1 MWRIVFFLALFS
13 VATATKLAVVSR
25 QKLNDM
31 TKHMSSVGL
40 LVVFD
45 KEMSDSKSAL
55 EEMILQSRRDFKLFL
70 IEFVKFDC
78 KKEPTDTHC
87 QFSGAQNLVF
97 WTNWKPAATRLPM
110 DCIDSRT
117 SLFAHC
123 LMVMVGRKSKELNT
137 QHDIRDLL
145 ESADD
150 QEHPTV
156 LGYFEKFG
164 SEEHKSFLAVAL
176 TLLEDVHFGYTNR
189 SNLKFLDSGSNK
201 NVPAQIVVVVQS
213 DEEDDKGPYSF
224 TYKEAITEVY
234 LNKYL
239 RTFALPLTTKL
250 LSFEV
255 DDPYSLY
262 GLHIAYILML
272 PDQFEQHKLMVERLA
287 RRFRDSFGFVLV
299 DMKKFGKKYR
309 TFGLDG
315 PKTYP
320 VLSIKVHG
328 DLDRFEF
335 IETPEDFTD
344 DFLTV
349 FLNSTRNVY
358 IEAKTSKDVIPLT
371 EENYQDVMYL
381 SGKDVVIAFCHEYYE
396 TCNLQFHATW
406 RRLGRGV
413 RVAGYSDK
421 LTVAFVSTSETTDTL
436 EDDVTD
442 FPDIRFKYGDSEEFI
457 GYQHKGKTP
466 QRKLKPLLRFLAE
479 LGYPDIPVVKKRD
492 SDEVPIYIPKD
503 ITLESPPEPK
513 KSRLTTE
520 KKGSS
525 DLYETAMRELDEEI
539 KEDEARLRD
548 DLKDGALASLDG
560 PETALSDEGEEEGED
575 NKFFVTRFC
584 G

>member
-299 DMKKFGKKYR
+299 DM
-309 TFGLDG
+309 
-315 PKTYP
+315 
-320 VLSIKVHG
+320 
-328 DLDRFEF
+328 
-335 IETPEDFTD
+335 
-344 DFLTV
+344 
-349 FLNSTRNVY
+349 
-358 IEAKTSKDVIPLT
+358 
-371 EENYQDVMYL
+371 
-381 SGKDVVIAFCHEYYE
+381 C
-396 TCNLQFHATW
+396 
-406 RRLGRGV
+406 
-413 RVAGYSDK
+413 VAGC
-421 LTVAFVSTSETTDTL
+421 
-436 EDDVTD
+436 
-442 FPDIRFKYGDSEEFI
+442 
-457 GYQHKGKTP
+457 
-466 QRKLKPLLRFLAE
+466 
-479 LGYPDIPVVKKRD
+479 
-492 SDEVPIYIPKD
+492 
-503 ITLESPPEPK
+503 
-513 KSRLTTE
+513 
-520 KKGSS
+520 
-525 DLYETAMRELDEEI
+525 
-539 KEDEARLRD
+539 
-548 DLKDGALASLDG
+548 
-560 PETALSDEGEEEGED
+560 
-575 NKFFVTRFC
+575 FC
-584 G
+584 